1 MVRRTL
7 STPIGPMH
15 LCADGGCLMEV
26 GFGPGPDAAASG
38 PDELL
43 DQVEAELAEYF
54 AGQRR
59 EFSPFPLRL
68 SGTAFQQSVW
78 LALTGLPYGA
88 VCTYGELAAAI
99 GRPRSCRAVGA
110 ALGRTPIAILLP
122 CHRVLGAGGALT
134 GFGGGLEVKR
144 ALLALEH
151 KNTEREHS

>member
-1 MVRRTL
+1 MPRRTI

-15 LCADGGCLMEV
+15 LCGEDGCLTEV
-26 GFGPGPDAAASG
+26 GFGPGPEAAPSEADA
-38 PDELL
+38 LL
-43 DQVEAELAEYF
+43 DQVEAELREYF
-54 AGQRR
+54 AGKRR

-68 SGTAFQQSVW
+68 SGTAFQQCVW
-78 LALTGLPYGA
+78 LALSGLAYGA
-88 VCTYGELAAAI
+88 TCTYGELAAAI

-110 ALGRTPIAILLP
+110 ALGRNPIAILLP

>member
-1 MVRRTL
+1 MARRTL
-7 STPIGPMH
+7 STSIGPMY
-15 LCADGGCLMEV
+15 LCSEDGCLTEV
-26 GFGPGPDAAASG
+26 GFGPGPEAPAA
-38 PDELL
+38 PDPLL
-43 DQVEAELAEYF
+43 DQVEAELREYL

-78 LALTGLPYGA
+78 LALLGLPYGA
-88 VCTYGELAAAI
+88 TCTYGELAAAI
-99 GRPRSCRAVGA
+99 GRPRACRAVGA
-110 ALGRTPIAILLP
+110 ALGRNPISILLP

>member
-15 LCADGGCLMEV
+15 LCADGGCLTEV
-26 GFGPGPDAAASG
+26 GFGPGPEAAAS
-38 PDELL
+38 PDPLL
-43 DQVEAELAEYF
+43 DQVEGELREYF
-54 AGQRR
+54 AGKRR

-68 SGTAFQQSVW
+68 SGTPFQQSVW
-78 LALTGLPYGA
+78 LALLGLPYGA

-99 GRPRSCRAVGA
+99 GRPRACRAVGA
-110 ALGRTPIAILLP
+110 ALGRNPIAILLP